1 MSGGCTQ
8 TIPKGGGGTM
18 RFRLFAVLALT
29 AVVLMPWSITAQSGP
44 GTGFTGSP
52 HDFSGKAAGTNQRS
66 GGAVTTGACTFCHT
80 PHKAQ
85 ATRLLW
91 NHTLSQ
97 NTFNWSDA
105 TATVGGTPLGPISTS
120 WTGPTRFC
128 LSCHDGSVAIGD
140 IAWFNRQAWT
150 GTSAIDNTKHDTGQY
165 NIASPSGDLKGNHP
179 VAHPYPYQQTAN
191 QYNGNTTGAGT
202 YTPDFNADPTS
213 LGIRLFNDSAGIVIA
228 GPVAGR
234 TGIECTSCHG
244 VHNEVG
250 LVFDEPLLRGTK
262 GGTGSG
268 GGGASYICTKCHTRG

>member
-1 MSGGCTQ
+1 ME
-8 TIPKGGGGTM
+8 
-18 RFRLFAVLALT
+18 RRLAVIFTALALVAMVQWSVLA
-29 AVVLMPWSITAQSGP
+29 QGP
-44 GTGFTGSP
+44 GTGFANSP

-66 GGAVTTGACTFCHT
+66 GTAVTTGACTFCHT

-91 NHTLSQ
+91 NHTLSS

-105 TATVGGTPLGPISTS
+105 SATVGGTPLGPISTS

-140 IAWFNRQAWT
+140 IAWFNRQAWN
-150 GTSAIDNTKHDTGQY
+150 GGNVIDATKHSSGQY
-165 NIASPSGDLKGNHP
+165 NIASPAGDLKGNHP
-179 VAHPYPYQQTAN
+179 VAHPYPYQRTAN
-191 QYNGNTTGAGT
+191 TYNGNTTGAGT
-202 YTPDFNADPTS
+202 YTPDFNVDPTA
-213 LGIRLFNDSAGIVIA
+213 LGIRLFNDSTGIV
-228 GPVAGR
+228 VAGAVAGS

-262 GGTGSG
+262 DGNMTGS
-268 GGGASYICTKCHTRG
+268 GASYICMKCHTR